1 MEAITVTNR
10 TERLACGSP
19 APEATPV
26 IVIDDLLAQW
36 KAVVARLRADREN
49 VLVVMVAARPD
60 HGPFGSSGTSR

>member
-1 MEAITVTNR
+1 
-10 TERLACGSP
+10 
-19 APEATPV
+19 
-26 IVIDDLLAQW
+26 VIDDLLAQW